1 MKRNMYWN
9 IFLLVLL
16 FHQVV
21 LLLCILSVYGF
32 LELSLIGTSDYV
44 LAYVPRI
51 FLICILLLFCFFFF
65 KRKEYYKDIYRTV
78 SISLL
83 SSVFFLD
90 TLGNFYG
97 WYDINS
103 ILKVF
108 WYDDITHFLNP
119 IFISLSLYIYLSK
132 IKKIEEKISFL
143 LSILISFSLSTLW
156 EIYEYW
162 SDRLI
167 NTDMIKGGLE
177 DTIQDL
183 TLGLLGIVLFAVVMI
198 ICLKRKR
205 K

>member
-1 MKRNMYWN
+1 MKRNIYWN

-16 FHQVV
+16 FHLVV
-21 LLLCILSVYGF
+21 LLLCILSIYGF

-51 FLICILLLFCFFFF
+51 FLICILLLFCFFLF
-65 KRKEYYKDIYRTV
+65 KRKEYYKDTYRTV
-78 SISLL
+78 ALSLL
-83 SSVFFLD
+83 SPIFFLD

-97 WYDINS
+97 WYDISS

-119 IFISLSLYIYLSK
+119 IFVSLSLYVYLSK
-132 IKKIEEKISFL
+132 IKKIEEEISLF

-162 SDRLI
+162 SDRFI
-167 NTDMIKGGLE
+167 NTDMVKGGLD
-177 DTIQDL
+177 DTMQDL
-183 TLGLLGIVLFAVVMI
+183 TSGLFGIVFFTVVMI
-198 ICLKRKR
+198 IYQKRKR